1 MGAEAAIAVEGEERS
16 LYDDGSNWTAL
27 YILVLLIPIFS
38 MASMLYSNWSDR
50 RRQSPKAKSGGG
62 AAEDVENAAAVRTV
76 YQRNH
81 WFPWREAS
89 EDRRGR
95 GRERAPPAPKPTP
108 QAPQTQART
117 AVVPATFAS
126 SGGGGGSGG
135 GGPVRDARRSIPVP
149 MAMPSAHPSRPEEEM
164 GSRPADPYDDN
175 GAYGYGGRS
184 GNGYGSEGAAAG
196 QGRRDFQNVPF

>member
-27 YILVLLIPIFS
+27 YILVLLVPFVS
-38 MASMLYSNWSDR
+38 MVSMLYSNWSDR
-50 RRQSPKAKSGGG
+50 RQQSSKAKSGGG
-62 AAEDVENAAAVRTV
+62 AAEDVENATAVRAV

-89 EDRRGR
+89 EDRRAR
-95 GRERAPPAPKPTP
+95 GRERAPPAPKPAPKPAP
-108 QAPQTQART
+108 QASQAQAGT
-117 AVVPATFAS
+117 AVVPATFSS
-126 SGGGGGSGG
+126 SGGGL
-135 GGPVRDARRSIPVP
+135 VRDARPSIPVP
-149 MAMPSAHPSRPEEEM
+149 MAMPSAHPSRSEEM
-164 GSRPADPYDDN
+164 RNRPADPYDDN

-196 QGRRDFQNVPF
+196 RERRDFQNVPF

>member
-1 MGAEAAIAVEGEERS
+1 MGAEAAIAAEGEGRS
-16 LYDDGSNWTAL
+16 LYDDGSNWTPL
-27 YILVLLIPIFS
+27 YVLVLLVPFVS
-38 MASMLYSNWSDR
+38 VASMLYSNWSDR
-50 RRQSPKAKSGGG
+50 RQQLSKSKSGGG
-62 AAEDVENAAAVRTV
+62 SAEDVENAAAARAV

-95 GRERAPPAPKPTP
+95 GRERAPPAPKPAP
-108 QAPQTQART
+108 QAQART

-126 SGGGGGSGG
+126 SGGGGG
-135 GGPVRDARRSIPVP
+135 PAQDARRSMPVP

-164 GSRPADPYDDN
+164 RSRPADPYDDN

-184 GNGYGSEGAAAG
+184 GNGYGSEGPAAG
-196 QGRRDFQNVPF
+196 RGRRDFQNVPF

>member
-1 MGAEAAIAVEGEERS
+1 MGSEAAIAAGEEERS

-27 YILVLLIPIFS
+27 YVLVLLMPFVS
-38 MASMLYSNWSDR
+38 VASMLYSNWSDR
-50 RRQSPKAKSGGG
+50 RQQSSKAKPGGG
-62 AAEDVENAAAVRTV
+62 VAEDVENAVAARAV

-95 GRERAPPAPKPTP
+95 GRERAPPAPKPSP
-108 QAPQTQART
+108 QAPQAQART

-126 SGGGGGSGG
+126 SGGGGG
-135 GGPVRDARRSIPVP
+135 PVRDARRSIPVP
-149 MAMPSAHPSRPEEEM
+149 MAIPSAHPSRPEEEM

-175 GAYGYGGRS
+175 GVYGYGGRS
-184 GNGYGSEGAAAG
+184 GNGYGSERGAAEP
-196 QGRRDFQNVPF
+196 GRRDFQNVPF